1 MTSISKR
8 LLFIA
13 DLIDNGSF
21 VIDVGADHALL
32 DIYLDK
38 VKNCDCLAIDKS
50 KKCMAK
56 ALDNIKKANSN
67 VKYIINDGLL
77 GIDITSAVIV
87 IAGMGTREIKKILD
101 FDLNNTLIL
110 ETHTDVF
117 ELLEFLN
124 EKGYKVYEYEV
135 FDKRNYKIIKAVK

>member
-1 MTSISKR
+1 
-8 LLFIA
+8 
-13 DLIDNGSF
+13 
-21 VIDVGADHALL
+21 
-32 DIYLDK
+32 
-38 VKNCDCLAIDKS
+38 
-50 KKCMAK
+50 
-56 ALDNIKKANSN
+56 
-67 VKYIINDGLL
+67 
-77 GIDITSAVIV
+77 
-87 IAGMGTREIKKILD
+87 MGTREIKKILD